1 MYIRF
6 SFLPHSRS
14 VKMTSCSKEY
24 LYTTSELLFWKEV
37 LVFEKLQKFEIR
49 FYLAERTLVIR
60 YSCVEVKALGK
71 IPKASSSLRSSTR
84 LWP

>member
-37 LVFEKLQKFEIR
+37 LIFQ
-49 FYLAERTLVIR
+49 
-60 YSCVEVKALGK
+60 
-71 IPKASSSLRSSTR
+71 
-84 LWP
+84 